1 MYDLNNCFLTG
12 RLTRDPEL
20 TYTQSG
26 YAICNFSLAVN
37 RGKKKDSEE
46 EYPAFFFNCFA
57 WGKTG
62 ENIQK
67 FFSKGRKILI
77 SGSLEHQTW
86 QDEGGSKRSTVK
98 VNVKSFQFMDSKKD
112 GDPAEAT
119 SASGKSH
126 EELQAEAEYFKKI
139 RQEQEKEASGENKTE
154 ELDLGIETI
163 EDRVNDIPF

>member
-1 MYDLNNCFLTG
+1 MYDVNISVLSG

-20 TYTQSG
+20 TYTQNN

-77 SGSLEHQTW
+77 TGSLEHQTW
-86 QDEGGSKRSTVK
+86 QSEDGSKRSTVK
-98 VNVKSFQFMDSKKD
+98 VNVRSFQFMDSKKSD
-112 GDPAEAT
+112 D
-119 SASGKSH
+119 SVQSSSGKNYD
-126 EELQAEAEYFKKI
+126 EMKEEAEYFKGIKEEQDV
-139 RQEQEKEASGENKTE
+139 QESPAEDKQNGFDFGDDT
-154 ELDLGIETI
+154 LDDSE
-163 EDRVNDIPF
+163 VPF

>member
-1 MYDLNNCFLTG
+1 MFDLNNVFLSG

-20 TYTQSG
+20 KYIESG

-46 EYPAFFFNCFA
+46 EYPAYFFNCIA

-77 SGSLEHQTW
+77 SGQLEHQTW
-86 QDEGGSKRSTVK
+86 DDNGTKRSAVK

-112 GDPAEAT
+112 DDPAE
-119 SASGKSH
+119 SASSKSH
-126 EELQAEAEYFKKI
+126 KELQAEADYFKKI
-139 RQEQEKEASGENKTE
+139 KQEQAEEKGKE
-154 ELDLGIETI
+154 EGFDFGA
-163 EDRVNDIPF
+163 EDIGDEESIPF

>member
-1 MYDLNNCFLTG
+1 MYDVNISVLSG

-20 TYTQSG
+20 TYTQNN
-26 YAICNFSLAVN
+26 YAICNFSIAVN

-77 SGSLEHQTW
+77 TGSLEHQTW
-86 QDEGGSKRSTVK
+86 QSEDGSKRSTVK
-98 VNVKSFQFMDSKKD
+98 VNVRSFQFMDSKKSD
-112 GDPAEAT
+112 DPVQ
-119 SASGKSH
+119 SSSGKSYD
-126 EELQAEAEYFKKI
+126 EMKEDAEYFKGI
-139 RQEQEKEASGENKTE
+139 KEGQDVQDPPAESKQNGFDFGDDTLDENE
-154 ELDLGIETI
+154 
-163 EDRVNDIPF
+163 VPF

>member
-1 MYDLNNCFLTG
+1 MYDLNQICLTG

-26 YAICNFSLAVN
+26 YAICNFSLAIN

-98 VNVKSFQFMDSKKD
+98 VNVKSFQFMDSKKSD
-112 GDPAEAT
+112 DLVE

-126 EELQAEAEYFKKI
+126 EELQAEAEHFKKI
-139 RQEQEKEASGENKTE
+139 RQGQKSPEDERKEIKEGFDIGHE
-154 ELDLGIETI
+154 EIGDE
-163 EDRVNDIPF
+163 IPF

>member
-1 MYDLNNCFLTG
+1 MFDTNIVILTG

-20 TYTQSG
+20 TYTQNG
-26 YAICNFSLAVN
+26 YSICNFSIAVN

-46 EYPAFFFNCFA
+46 EYPAFFFNCVG

-67 FFSKGRKILI
+67 FFNKGRKILI
-77 SGSLEHQTW
+77 TGMLDHQTW
-86 QDEGGSKRSTVK
+86 TDERGSKKSVVK
-98 VNVKSFQFMDSKKD
+98 INVKGFQFMDSKKSD
-112 GDPAEAT
+112 DPVE

-139 RQEQEKEASGENKTE
+139 RQEQEKKASGENKTE
-154 ELDLGIETI
+154 ELDLGTETLDDDNEI
-163 EDRVNDIPF
+163 LF

>member
-1 MYDLNNCFLTG
+1 MYDLNQICLTG

-26 YAICNFSLAVN
+26 YAICNFSLAIN

-139 RQEQEKEASGENKTE
+139 RQEQEATEEKEENKEGFDFGHEKIGDE
-154 ELDLGIETI
+154 E
-163 EDRVNDIPF
+163 IPF

>member
-1 MYDLNNCFLTG
+1 MFDTNIVVLTG

-20 TYTQSG
+20 TYTQNN
-26 YAICNFSLAVN
+26 YAICNFSIAVN

-77 SGSLEHQTW
+77 TGSLEHQTW
-86 QDEGGSKRSTVK
+86 ESEDGSKRSTVK
-98 VNVKSFQFMDSKKD
+98 PFF
-112 GDPAEAT
+112 
-119 SASGKSH
+119 
-126 EELQAEAEYFKKI
+126 LRQAESIEIFIGNNVAI
-139 RQEQEKEASGENKTE
+139 IV
-154 ELDLGIETI
+154 LGYIKRTLKSLFSI
-163 EDRVNDIPF
+163 MPFYY

>member
-1 MYDLNNCFLTG
+1 MYDLNQLAITG

-20 TYTQSG
+20 TYTQNN
-26 YAICNFSLAVN
+26 YAICNFSIAVN

-77 SGSLEHQTW
+77 TGSLEHQTW

-98 VNVKSFQFMDSKKD
+98 VNVRSFQFMDSKKSD
-112 GDPAEAT
+112 DPVQ
-119 SASGKSH
+119 SSSGKSYD
-126 EELQAEAEYFKKI
+126 EMKEEAEYFKGIKEEQDV
-139 RQEQEKEASGENKTE
+139 QESPAEDKQNGFDFGDDT
-154 ELDLGIETI
+154 LDDSE
-163 EDRVNDIPF
+163 VPF

>member
-1 MYDLNNCFLTG
+1 MYDTNIVVLTG

-26 YAICNFSLAVN
+26 YAICNFSLAIN

-126 EELQAEAEYFKKI
+126 EELQAEADYFKKI
-139 RQEQEKEASGENKTE
+139 RQEQEATEEKGENKEGFDFGHEKIGDE
-154 ELDLGIETI
+154 E
-163 EDRVNDIPF
+163 IPF